1 MCHDGR
7 QFVMGVMDAPSFASG
22 IMFKLPFFA
31 LCFYTFNTATF
42 GFSMMDAMLVPL
54 MGVKVEMLPIVTGPV
69 VDAMFLGYS
78 VVNIV
83 VAAFIY
89 PYSFLTQVNTQKDL
103 RTTLS
108 SRAPSTAVINVRFF
122 AIPSHPTPS
131 HRTQETVKYQQ
142 LIGALFFFGFLPI
155 MFLFLKVGLLG
166 MMGVVPYGLM
176 NTAFGVICLMN
187 YNAL

>member
-89 PYSFLTQVNTQKDL
+89 PYSFLTQ
-103 RTTLS
+103 
-108 SRAPSTAVINVRFF
+108 
-122 AIPSHPTPS
+122 
-131 HRTQETVKYQQ
+131 ETVKYQQ